1 MNLNNESLKPVPRDM
16 LWEDLKHWG
25 CKELHSTQDA
35 PPGLALLL
43 IRTALNAPIRRFAFV
58 NPIDAETC
66 AALQTANLF
75 EVVEV
80 KIDGRRL
87 IHNELS
93 GPDTDVDR
101 ASSSTLIREVVALR
115 NAIRRHRDAEDYGQR
130 DSQLYAVL
138 PEAFKS

>member
-1 MNLNNESLKPVPRDM
+1 
-16 LWEDLKHWG
+16 
-25 CKELHSTQDA
+25 
-35 PPGLALLL
+35 
-43 IRTALNAPIRRFAFV
+43 
-58 NPIDAETC
+58 
-66 AALQTANLF
+66 
-75 EVVEV
+75 
-80 KIDGRRL
+80 L

-115 NAIRRHRDAEDYGQR
+115 NAIRRHRDAEERGQR